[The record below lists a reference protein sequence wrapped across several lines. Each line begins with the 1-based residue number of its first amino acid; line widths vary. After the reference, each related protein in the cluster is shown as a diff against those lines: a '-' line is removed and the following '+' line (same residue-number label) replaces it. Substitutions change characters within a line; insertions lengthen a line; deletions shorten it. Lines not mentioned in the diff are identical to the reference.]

1 MVDFHMH
8 SILSDGTDDIDTL
21 LEKTKNLEYFSIT
34 DHDSIDSAT
43 YIMNNGLNTP
53 NYVTGV
59 ELSTKDMGDSVHI
72 LFYNYNPD
80 NKVLKEVIKEIDNVR
95 IRRLEERLDILK
107 NDFDIKFD
115 KADLDYLYSLENPTK
130 PNIASVLIRNNYAV
144 SVDEA
149 IKVFLNHRLKSTK
162 LESTYVLNKLKDEE
176 GILVLAHSLGG
187 IGEKRIDKEKVIDR
201 INRFKECG
209 LKGLECI
216 YSLYDN
222 EEQQFLLDIAKKNK
236 LIITGGSDY
245 HGKNKKVKIAELSK
259 DDNTNYKYINLMNYI
274 KK

>member
-8 SILSDGTDDIDTL
+8 SIFSDGTDDIDSL
-21 LEKTKNLEYFSIT
+21 LVKTKDLEFFSIT
-34 DHDSIDSAT
+34 DHDSIDSAN

-72 LFYNYNPD
+72 LFYNYKPD
-80 NKVLKEVIKEIDNVR
+80 NKVLKEVIKEIDDVR

-115 KADLDYLYSLENPTK
+115 KEDLDYLYSLDNPTK
-130 PNIASVLIRNNYAV
+130 PNIASILIKNNYAV

-149 IKVFLNHRLKSTK
+149 IKIFLNHRLKSTK

-187 IGEKRIDKEKVIDR
+187 IGEKRIDREKVVDR
-201 INRFKECG
+201 INRFMECG

-222 EEQQFLLDIAKKNK
+222 DEQQFLLDIARKNN
-236 LIITGGSDY
+236 LIISGGSDY
-245 HGKNKKVKIAELSK
+245 HGKNKKVSIAELSK

>member
-8 SILSDGTDDIDTL
+8 SILSDGTDDIDSL
-21 LEKTKNLEYFSIT
+21 LLKTKDLEYFSIT
-34 DHDSIDSAT
+34 DHDSIDSVN

-72 LFYNYNPD
+72 LFYNFKQN
-80 NKVLKEVIKEIDNVR
+80 NKALNEVIKEIDNVR
-95 IRRLEERLDILK
+95 IKRLEERLEILK

-115 KADLDYLYSLENPTK
+115 KADLDYLYSLDNPTK
-130 PNIASVLIRNNYAV
+130 PNIASILIKNNYAI

-149 IKVFLNHRLKSTK
+149 IKVFLNHRLKTTK
-162 LESTYVLNKLKDEE
+162 LESTYVLNKLKDED

-187 IGEKRIDKEKVIDR
+187 IGEKRIEKDKVVDR
-201 INRFKECG
+201 INRFMAFG

-216 YSLYDN
+216 YSLYDD
-222 EEQQFLLDIAKKNK
+222 EEQKFLLDIANKNN

-245 HGKNKKVKIAELSK
+245 HGKNKKVGIAELSK
-259 DDNTNYKYINLMNYI
+259 DNNSNYKYINLMNYI
-274 KK
+274 KR